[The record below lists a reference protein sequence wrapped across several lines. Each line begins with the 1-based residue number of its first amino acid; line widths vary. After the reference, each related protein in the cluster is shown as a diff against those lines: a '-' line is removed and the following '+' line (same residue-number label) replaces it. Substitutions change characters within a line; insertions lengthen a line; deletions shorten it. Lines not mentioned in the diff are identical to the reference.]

1 MHANGLSKEM
11 KIFLQRFA
19 VLPEL
24 IISLKKSNI
33 KNSYVK
39 YNIVVSTKEKLNIN

>member
-24 IISLKKSNI
+24 IISLKI
-33 KNSYVK
+33 KYQNSYVK